1 MANTQAQSKHRG
13 HPAELFS
20 IIMAAAATFLVP
32 AFIWIAGTWNPEN
45 KIFWTIPLWIGLFYL
60 IIQMIIL
67 LLSATQ
73 VRELGVVDSAV
84 AILPLVAGLV
94 TLALNIADHEKFPLS
109 NYQLNVLAV
118 LIIVGAAEFL
128 LTIWIRFIVNRRTL
142 GFAGGGGDGG
152 N

>member
-1 MANTQAQSKHRG
+1 MATQAQSKSKG

-20 IIMAAAATFLVP
+20 IIMAAAATIGVPLFL
-32 AFIWIAGTWNPEN
+32 WIAGSWNPDN
-45 KIFWTIPLWIGLFYL
+45 KIYWTIPLWIGLFYL

-73 VRELGVVDSAV
+73 VRELGVVNSAV

-94 TLALNIADHEKFPLS
+94 TLTLDIADHAKFALS

-128 LTIWIRFIVNRRTL
+128 LTIWIRFIVNRRTM
-142 GFAGGGGDGG
+142 GFVPGAGGGDG

>member
-1 MANTQAQSKHRG
+1 
-13 HPAELFS
+13 
-20 IIMAAAATFLVP
+20 MAATATIGVPFFLWLAKNWDPVH
-32 AFIWIAGTWNPEN
+32 
-45 KIFWTIPLWIGLFYL
+45 KIFWTVPLWIGLFYL

-84 AILPLVAGLV
+84 AIFPLVAGLV
-94 TLALNIADHEKFPLS
+94 ILALNIADHEKFALS

-128 LTIWIRFIVNRRTL
+128 LTIWIRFIVNRRTM
-142 GFAGGGGDGG
+142 GFVPGGDGSG